1 MYEEIKEKFKF
12 CNIENSYKRINATH
26 PLNIYIGLS
35 GENNKS
41 LAIITSGELEEI
53 ESSKLIKVSL
63 FKRDNNDITI
73 TFDLLDD
80 AMKDLFYR
88 FCADIIESLANV
100 TNQDIIKF
108 IAQRWKNWISL
119 FKNPIND
126 VLSEIEV
133 KGLLGELIFLND
145 FMFKNYGFENSLN
158 AWMGP
163 SLAHKDF
170 EINDTWYE
178 IKTINQNSITV
189 KISSLE
195 QLDSTYDGN
204 LVIITLERSNEEV
217 ASSITLNSYVDRIKS
232 IIPSNLLPLINC
244 KLGLAKYKYEKIYDQ
259 YVYSLKNICQYKVN
273 ERFPKI
279 SKNNLPLEIVRVNY
293 EILLESIEKFKIGE

>member
-12 CNIENSYKRINATH
+12 CNIKNSYKRINATH

-63 FKRDNNDITI
+63 FKRENNDITI

-145 FMFKNYGFENSLN
+145 FMFKNYGYENSLN

-273 ERFPKI
+273 EGFPKI